1 MSYSDSEWKLE
12 LHNYFQQSG
21 FESSTNPSIVKELKT
36 QMLILNRTSGFVR
49 RGITL
54 SAALSAVLG
63 AGVAVMNAQTS
74 ETITAAGTQPAT
86 SAAGVFAP
94 ALNLKFV
101 SDDPIADAMSSS
113 SSENGSSD
121 VATVNADPLHLNAM
135 QYGGRQ
141 RYGQPRYRGGNT
153 NADGSNKYTFEAGA
167 GFTLPVGNT
176 YHYLNPS
183 YSFQVGGG
191 RQFNKKVALL
201 LQFDWDN
208 FGFNGRTLAGQQYIY
223 NTYINLYNQ
232 TLAGASNQISPLT
245 SIDGSS
251 HIWSF
256 SLNPTYTIYSGEGL
270 GAYVV
275 VGVGFYH
282 KVATFTTPG
291 VSEYC
296 DPYYGCYQYE
306 ANQVIDHYTSNAPGF
321 NGGFGITYKFSRF
334 SNERLFGEIRYVFV
348 DNSQRSGVTP
358 ATVSAANA
366 NETNDYPANS
376 NRTTYLPVKFGIR
389 F

>member
-1 MSYSDSEWKLE
+1 M
-12 LHNYFQQSG
+12 
-21 FESSTNPSIVKELKT
+21 
-36 QMLILNRTSGFVR
+36 
-49 RGITL
+49 
-54 SAALSAVLG
+54 
-63 AGVAVMNAQTS
+63 MNAQTS
-74 ETITAAGTQPAT
+74 VPSTSAGTQPVALT
-86 SAAGVFAP
+86 AGIFAP
-94 ALNLKFV
+94 TLNLKFV
-101 SDDPIADAMSSS
+101 SDDPIANAISSS
-113 SSENGSSD
+113 SSESGSSD

-167 GFTLPVGNT
+167 GFTQPLGNT
-176 YHYLNPS
+176 YHYLTPS
-183 YSFQVGGG
+183 YGIQVGGG
-191 RQFNKKVALL
+191 RQFSKKLALL

-223 NTYINLYNQ
+223 NTYINDYNVANGYVPSNPNYVAP
-232 TLAGASNQISPLT
+232 LASL
-245 SIDGSS
+245 DGNS

-256 SLNPTYTIYSGEGL
+256 TLNPTYTIYSGEGL

-291 VSEYC
+291 LAEYC

-334 SNERLFGEIRYVFV
+334 SNERFFGEVRYVFV

-358 ATVSAANA
+358 ANVSIANI